1 MRETIITLLIFF
13 ILFILIMT
21 AEFFLT
27 AEMAKS
33 ETLKVIVQTTKTSMK
48 S

>member
-13 ILFILIMT
+13 ILFTLIMT

-33 ETLKVIVQTTKTSMK
+33 ETLKVIVQTTKTSIN